1 MKVWKKFLLF
11 DRVNKFNMGIIVCKL
26 PNGKIMVRWN
36 HIEPPLVLID
46 PIYLLIVLAVIPNL
60 VGQLLLV
67 LDFVRVRL
75 YFNTTAFF
83 YLLDV

>member
-1 MKVWKKFLLF
+1 M
-11 DRVNKFNMGIIVCKL
+11 
-26 PNGKIMVRWN
+26 
-36 HIEPPLVLID
+36 LID